1 MNKKPDL
8 SNKKLFLMDMDGT
21 IYLDDKLLPGAAEFI
36 ERVRERGRAVFL
48 TNNSSRGIDQYLKKM
63 ARLGIP
69 ATAEDFLT
77 SVDATIYYLENR
89 FGPEAGGKNMY
100 VMGTESFK
108 KQLRDAGFKVED
120 TLTNTARIDMVLLG
134 FDREL
139 TYQKLEDVSRLL
151 NENPDM
157 PYFAANPDW
166 VCPAEFGYVPDC
178 GSMAQMI
185 EHATG
190 RLPIFMGKPEPLMA
204 ELAMRRFGYAKNET
218 LIMGD
223 RIYTDI
229 ACGKNAGV
237 DTAFLLSGEGTLE
250 DIVKYGIEPTYIFKS
265 IKEILL

>member
-1 MNKKPDL
+1 MDGAKDI

-21 IYLDDKLLPGAAEFI
+21 IYIDDRLLPGAAEFI
-36 ERVRERGRAVFL
+36 ERVRAKGRAVFL
-48 TNNSSRGIDQYLKKM
+48 TNNSSRGIDAYLAKM
-63 ARLGIP
+63 ERLGIA
-69 ATAEDFLT
+69 ATRDDFLT
-77 SVDATIYYLENR
+77 SVDATIYYLEER
-89 FGPEAGGKNMY
+89 FGEAAGGKTMY

-108 KQLRDAGFKVED
+108 GQLKDAGFRVTEEPD
-120 TLTNTARIDMVLLG
+120 PAPDMVILG

-139 TYQKLEDVSRLL
+139 TYKKLEDVSLL
-151 NENPDM
+151 LQTNPGM

-190 RLPIFMGKPEPLMA
+190 RKPEFMGKPQPLMV
-204 ELAMRRFGYAKNET
+204 EMAMKKFGYTKEET

-229 ACGKNAGV
+229 ACGVNAEV
-237 DTAFLLSGEGTLE
+237 DTAFLLSGEGRLQ
-250 DIVKYGIEPTYIFKS
+250 DIDNYGIMPTFIFNS

>member
-1 MNKKPDL
+1 MNKNPDI

-21 IYLDDKLLPGAAEFI
+21 IYIDDRLLDGAAEFI
-36 ERVRERGRAVFL
+36 GRVRAKGRAVFL
-48 TNNSSRGIDQYLKKM
+48 TNNSSRGIDAYLAKM
-63 ARLGIP
+63 ERLGIP
-69 ATAEDFLT
+69 ATRDDFLT
-77 SVDATIYYLENR
+77 SVDATVYYLEEH
-89 FGPEAGGKNMY
+89 FGPGAGGKTIY

-108 KQLRDAGFKVED
+108 GQLRDAGFRVTENPED
-120 TLTNTARIDMVLLG
+120 KPEIVLLG

-139 TYQKLEDVSRLL
+139 TYKKLEDVSRLL
-151 NENPDM
+151 SENPDL

-178 GSMAQMI
+178 GSMAEMLW
-185 EHATG
+185 HATG
-190 RLPIFMGKPEPLMA
+190 RKPIFMGKPEPLMA
-204 ELAMRRFGYAKNET
+204 ELAMKRFGYSKEET

-229 ACGKNAGV
+229 ACGVNAGV
-237 DTAFLLSGEGTLE
+237 DTAFLLSGEGVME